1 MGPGST
7 DAIMLQEFEK
17 LGNTY
22 NETYKDAIAEG
33 VVDELGFTA
42 EQIKA
47 IDKTFGEEVGEGFGH
62 FVPMLME
69 LGVISA
75 ATGFAMSAPRIAK
88 TLGTMRNATGW
99 KKAQYH
105 AIMTM
110 VEEGKMFV
118 AGFDPGAGAS
128 FYAGGQLTAGVSPFK
143 KRFKWMDP
151 LFQKVIKGGPVGV
164 GSVQI
169 ATNLEAGIQDLLGLS
184 LIHI

>member
-75 ATGFAMSAPRIAK
+75 ATGFTMTATGFAR
-88 TLGTMRNATGW
+88 TLATMRNAGGW
-99 KKAQYH
+99 KKLN
-105 AIMTM
+105 TT
-110 VEEGKMFV
+110 
-118 AGFDPGAGAS
+118 
-128 FYAGGQLTAGVSPFK
+128 L
-143 KRFKWMDP
+143 
-151 LFQKVIKGGPVGV
+151 
-164 GSVQI
+164 
-169 ATNLEAGIQDLLGLS
+169 
-184 LIHI
+184 